1 VELRHDTQA
10 EELGDAARRGLEA
23 AGLVGADVSLREVR
37 SVARPTFAAPSAQT
51 RDQFATAM
59 ATFQRRGF
67 DVDLLAGGTSAAAD
81 SFNEQVV
88 QGLRAGAMAA

>member
-1 VELRHDTQA
+1 
-10 EELGDAARRGLEA
+10 
-23 AGLVGADVSLREVR
+23 
-37 SVARPTFAAPSAQT
+37 
-51 RDQFATAM
+51 M